1 MRTPSC
7 PTPPSAREASYTQ
20 RPRRPRRAR
29 ESLTL
34 LLTTLALQTL
44 AAGGLSAQGQVEVGF
59 DGGVVIDGDGTDAEA
74 LTIALPLESIRMGF
88 HLGRSFSLE
97 MSLGG
102 SRVKVLDAPSTT
114 RTSLGFGVS
123 GLYHFGP
130 DIDQVR
136 FHVLA
141 GVPWRYRSVSD
152 DSDSLSDSEFGVSA
166 GVGLT
171 LPFAEAWAMRLQ
183 SRAVGWSGSETQ
195 LAFLI
200 GLSLL
205 LG

>member
-1 MRTPSC
+1 MRTPSR
-7 PTPPSAREASYTQ
+7 PTRRSAGEASYTQ
-20 RPRRPRRAR
+20 RSRRRRHACGP
-29 ESLTL
+29 LAL

-44 AAGGLSAQGQVEVGF
+44 AAGALSAQGHVEVGF
-59 DGGVVIDGDGTDAEA
+59 DAGVVIDGDGTDAET
-74 LTIALPLESIRMGF
+74 LTIALPLQSIRMGF

-102 SRVKVLDAPSTT
+102 SRVKVLEAPSTAV
-114 RTSLGFGVS
+114 TSLGVGLS

-130 DIDQVR
+130 DIERVR

-141 GVPWRYRSVSD
+141 ALPFRYRRVSD
-152 DSDSLSDSEFGVSA
+152 DSGGLSDSEFGISA

-183 SRAVGWSGSETQ
+183 SRAVGGSGSETQ
-195 LAFLI
+195 LSFLM